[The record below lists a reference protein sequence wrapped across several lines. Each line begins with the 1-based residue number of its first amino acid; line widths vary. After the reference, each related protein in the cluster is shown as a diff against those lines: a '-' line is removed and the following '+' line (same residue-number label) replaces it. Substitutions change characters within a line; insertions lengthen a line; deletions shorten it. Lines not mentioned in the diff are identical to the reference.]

1 MFIKVYTRNDVIN
14 AMNTYNTM
22 HSFRKAAKHT
32 GISKSTIHRWWSC
45 PFSIGIRKKRDK
57 KQKRKRINIKYPK
70 LLDDIQNIFNIEELK
85 YLSLQS
91 IRKKLNY
98 KKQPSISWLAMC
110 LKRCVIGRRRLS
122 KLYKVK
128 GPNKDVLLEKTK
140 AFIEL
145 IKDIPNDEIACLDE
159 ISFSNVA
166 NSFYGYFRKGE
177 QPKAIEVEARERCS
191 CVAAISTGSYICY
204 EVRRNS
210 YNSESFY
217 EFVKNTLLP
226 FLPPTIKYIL
236 MDNISFHKSVQIRTL
251 LKNHQL
257 IPIFIPPY
265 SPSFDPIEEF
275 FSVVKRKYRTLY
287 LETKAFEDS
296 IYSSFE
302 TLSSMNTLPFYSHM
316 RKYALDV
323 QIYSI

>member
-1 MFIKVYTRNDVIN
+1 M
-14 AMNTYNTM
+14 
-22 HSFRKAAKHT
+22 
-32 GISKSTIHRWWSC
+32 
-45 PFSIGIRKKRDK
+45 
-57 KQKRKRINIKYPK
+57 
-70 LLDDIQNIFNIEELK
+70 EE
-85 YLSLQS
+85 
-91 IRKKLNY
+91 
-98 KKQPSISWLAMC
+98 
-110 LKRCVIGRRRLS
+110 
-122 KLYKVK
+122 
-128 GPNKDVLLEKTK
+128 
-140 AFIEL
+140 
-145 IKDIPNDEIACLDE
+145 
-159 ISFSNVA
+159 
-166 NSFYGYFRKGE
+166 
-177 QPKAIEVEARERCS
+177 RERCS

-204 EVRRNS
+204 EVQRNS